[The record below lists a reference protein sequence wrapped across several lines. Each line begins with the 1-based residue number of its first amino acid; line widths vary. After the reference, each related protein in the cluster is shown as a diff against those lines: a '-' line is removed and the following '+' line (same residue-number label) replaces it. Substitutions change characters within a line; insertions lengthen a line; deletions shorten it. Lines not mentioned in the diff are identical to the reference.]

1 MLGILFI
8 LVCAVFGYEL
18 VSFLVPD
25 IRRLYVATAVSK
37 KQLTNI
43 PDLLFKVPAG
53 IITGI
58 SIATFLTYYASLGFS
73 YVLTRKQTA
82 ITAGT
87 AVVTVIMC
95 YMIFMFIDKER
106 KKKKE
111 ANPKIPNFDNSIK
124 NTLFYGISIVL
135 FTTVASFLFFYT
147 FRISDGMLINGYS
160 VFSDLSP
167 HTAMTSSFSV
177 GSNFPTQY
185 MHYSGDGIQY
195 HFFFYFF
202 CGILGFLGFP
212 IDYAIN
218 VPSIIAMVCCFML
231 LGLLGVLLSGRRMT
245 FFFAPLLV
253 LFRSSF
259 NVFSSFS
266 NMMQH
271 EYGVTRSINVLLH
284 SFSWFKQTPY
294 DDWGIWAINVYAN
307 QRHLMFGVS
316 MILILVILFVPYVR
330 RLCIS
335 VSSDGF
341 KSFFLT
347 KNSWIPRKGDPLSPY
362 KNLILACILV
372 IVMPYIH
379 GSALIAGL
387 LILFGMA
394 IVSESRLSY
403 LAVAV
408 CAVASSYIQTRIFS
422 GSYTNMVKFSLQSGF
437 VSNES
442 TFGSPYRYL
451 IYITGF
457 TLISAVLFAV
467 ARLVF
472 DILKKRPPYMPL
484 LFVTFLLPLIF
495 AFNVK
500 VSLEMLANHK
510 FIQISL
516 IFVDIFVASLL
527 ANLFWLPFAPKKD
540 TGLPKL
546 LPLDNDKLEEAL
558 NKESEDKKKFILPLP
573 AFIPTQ
579 VLSVII
585 ALCLLVGLTGTGIV
599 EWCVYINI
607 NKGHIDVNT
616 RSELVDWIEH
626 NTSSS
631 DVFLTP
637 MWSVNRFFLAG
648 RPAYYGW
655 PYFAWSAGHDTYT
668 RDEIYQWLITGC
680 NGDIDKFVSYCK
692 EREIKYL
699 VFDPEFYDIQN
710 AEGKPMYNAE
720 FFASNLK
727 QVAYFPEDN
736 HTIVYQIY

>member
-25 IRRLYVATAVSK
+25 IRRLYVATAASK
-37 KQLTNI
+37 KTLTNI

-53 IITGI
+53 LITGI
-58 SIATFLTYYASLGFS
+58 SIATFLTYYVSLGFS

-82 ITAGT
+82 LTAGT
-87 AVVTVIMC
+87 TVVSLVMC
-95 YMIFMFIDKER
+95 YMIFMFIDRRR
-106 KKKKE
+106 KKKAV
-111 ANPKIPNFDNSIK
+111 ANPKIPNFNNSIM

-135 FTTVASFLFFYT
+135 FTSVSSFLFFYT
-147 FRISDGMLINGYS
+147 FRISDNMLINGYS

-167 HTAMTSSFSV
+167 HTAMTSSFGVS
-177 GSNFPTQY
+177 SNFPTQY

-202 CGILGFLGFP
+202 CGILEFLGFP

-245 FFFAPLLV
+245 FFFAPVLV

-259 NVFSSFS
+259 NVFSSFA
-266 NMMQH
+266 NMMRHQ
-271 EYGVTRSINVLLH
+271 YGVTRSINVLLH
-284 SFSWFKQTPY
+284 QFNWFDQSPY
-294 DDWGIWAINVYAN
+294 DSWGIWAINVYAN

-335 VSSDGF
+335 IASDG
-341 KSFFLT
+341 KSFIIG
-347 KNSWIPRKGDPLSPY
+347 KNAWLPRKDDPISPY

-394 IVSESRLSY
+394 IVSENRLSY
-403 LAVAV
+403 LLVAV
-408 CAVASSYIQTRIFS
+408 CAVVSSYIQTRIFS
-422 GSYTNMVKFSLQSGF
+422 GSYKNMVKFSLQRGF

-442 TFGSPYRYL
+442 SFGSPFKYL

-457 TLISAVLFAV
+457 TLISAFIYVV
-467 ARLVF
+467 IRLIL
-472 DILKKRPPYMPL
+472 DIVKKRPVYRPL
-484 LFVTFLLPLIF
+484 LFISFLLPLVF

-516 IFVDIFVASLL
+516 IFVDIFVAALL
-527 ANLFWLPFAPKKD
+527 SNLFWLPFAPKRNTD
-540 TGLPKL
+540 LPKL
-546 LPLDNDKLEEAL
+546 LPLDNDKLEEAM
-558 NKESEDKKKFILPLP
+558 NKDTEEKKRFVLPLP

-579 VLSVII
+579 ILSVLI
-585 ALCLLVGLTGTGIV
+585 ALCLLVGLMGTGIV
-599 EWCVYINI
+599 EWCVYIHI

-616 RSELVDWIEH
+616 KSEMVEWIEN
-626 NTSSS
+626 NTSTS

-680 NGDIDKFVSYCK
+680 NGDIDQFVSYCK

-699 VFDPEFYDIQN
+699 VFDPEFYDIQSS
-710 AEGKPMYNAE
+710 EGKPMYNAE
-720 FFASNLK
+720 FFAANLK

-736 HTIVYQIY
+736 HTIIYQIY